1 MPKGTLTHAYLN
13 SKHKI
18 KISKYRFM
26 VDNIL
31 YILVSQMNIAQSL
44 KSLGS
49 TNLFDKIQLTDR
61 LNKERSRDHI
71 LWHSKPT

>member
-1 MPKGTLTHAYLN
+1 
-13 SKHKI
+13 
-18 KISKYRFM
+18 M